1 MMTAVNAEQL
11 VRDWLSA
18 DSGLVGWRVSLSVPS
33 ERPERFITVERL
45 GGASDRFLD
54 RPLIAVQV
62 WASSRW
68 EACDAAVRLVRPR
81 LLDIIQRQ
89 EVGSVSI
96 ESIVDFQ
103 EPTPPYQA
111 RYQVTMQIV
120 MAAES

>member
-1 MMTAVNAEQL
+1 MTAVNAEKL
-11 VRDWLSA
+11 SRDWLSA
-18 DSGLVGWRVSLSVPS
+18 DSGLVGWPVSMSIPP

-81 LLDIIQRQ
+81 LLDIIQRP

-96 ESIVDFQ
+96 ESLVDFQ
-103 EPTPPYQA
+103 ELTPPYQA
-111 RYQVTMQIV
+111 RYQVTVQIT